1 MVSRRRQARG
11 PLSRRENSG
20 VAGRFVIPEDLARAA
35 VSEGRED
42 WLADLPDLVAQV
54 TADWQI
60 DIGEPFLPGGAT
72 SWVALGRDHAGTD
85 VVLKVCWPHPEAA
98 HEADGLVIWA
108 GAGAIRLYQATELAE
123 ATVLLLER
131 CRPGTQLRASPP
143 DEHDLVIAG
152 LLRRLWIEP
161 PPGHRV
167 RPLSD
172 MCDYWASRYADR
184 SPDERNCLAVPV
196 AEEGIR
202 LLRELPR
209 RSADSLLLHTDLHA
223 GNVLAA
229 EREPW
234 LAIDPKPYLG
244 DPAYDVTQH
253 IFNQVFIEN
262 ADAGAVASRMARLL
276 DLDLDR
282 ILLWLFARAV
292 EASPYWA
299 GMAELARGLYSFL
312 T

>member
-1 MVSRRRQARG
+1 MA
-11 PLSRRENSG
+11 G
-20 VAGRFVIPEDLARAA
+20 VAERFVIPDELARAA
-35 VSEGRED
+35 AQQGRGD
-42 WLADLPDLVAQV
+42 WLAGLPALLDQVA
-54 TADWQI
+54 ADWQI
-60 DIGEPFLPGGAT
+60 GVGDPFLPGGAT
-72 SWVALGRDHAGTD
+72 AWVAPARDHAGRD
-85 VVLKVCWPHPEAA
+85 LVLKVCWRHPEAA
-98 HEADGLVIWA
+98 HEADGLRAWA
-108 GAGAIRLYQATELAE
+108 GSGAIRLYRASDLAE

-131 CRPGTQLRASPP
+131 CRPGTLLRSSPAHEQ
-143 DEHDLVIAG
+143 DVVVAG

-161 PPGHRV
+161 PAGHRF

-172 MCDYWASRYADR
+172 MCDYWASRYEQR
-184 SPDERNCLAVPV
+184 SPAERSCLQAPL

-209 RSADSLLLHTDLHA
+209 SGGDARLLHTDLHA

-234 LAIDPKPYLG
+234 LAIDPKPYAG

-253 IFNQVFIEN
+253 IFNGVFIEG
-262 ADAGAVASRMARLL
+262 ADAGVLASRMARLL
-276 DLDLDR
+276 ELDPGR
-282 ILLWLFARAV
+282 IVRWLFARAV

-299 GMAELARGLYSFL
+299 GMADLARALYCLL